1 MSRIRKPASSPPT
14 SSSFHGRT
22 RDGPDCAPRAGAIIA
37 QRPTATHPPSLAHTG
52 PTMAGNTKRV
62 FYVKYLAAPD
72 YAEAL
77 AQRPDVRLAKPG
89 NESPDDVAA
98 PVLSQAHAYQ
108 IGSARDASATRVH
121 ATGALRGRAPPPA

>member
-1 MSRIRKPASSPPT
+1 MSRILKPASSPPT

-22 RDGPDCAPRAGAIIA
+22 RDAPDCAPRAGAIIA
-37 QRPTATHPPSLAHTG
+37 QRPAATHPLSYARTG

-77 AQRPDVRLAKPG
+77 AQRPDVRLDKLE

-98 PVLSQAHAYQ
+98 PVLSQAHGHQ
-108 IGSARDASATRVH
+108 IR
-121 ATGALRGRAPPPA
+121 PPPPPRR